1 MRWFAAARQGTGA
14 ESWGKRRAGGLQ
26 QFADWPLRRPRKNG
40 NEASSRHRRQR
51 GSPSDAAKLASG
63 LAERAI

>member
-1 MRWFAAARQGTGA
+1 MRWFAAKRQGAGA
-14 ESWGKRRAGGLQ
+14 KSWGKRAQSTGKPSGNARGE
-26 QFADWPLRRPRKNG
+26 NG

>member
-1 MRWFAAARQGTGA
+1 MRWFAAARQGTDA
-14 ESWGKRRAGGLQ
+14 ESWGKRGSGGLWK
-26 QFADWPLRRPRKNG
+26 FADWPLWRRPKNG